1 MIPPDVHR
9 YGKRAV
15 MLEWNCGEAT
25 ATNAPL
31 AFAAWVRRNAELMS
45 RLVDVVPGA
54 RTVVLVSDASHVD
67 AVVSLVGD
75 FTGENEIVAEGR
87 HRDIDV
93 KYDGEDLTM
102 VADAAACSIE
112 EVITL
117 HSTPV
122 YCVAFCGFSP
132 GFGYLSGLHP
142 RLHLP
147 RRPSPRTAVPSG
159 SVAIAGEYSA
169 VYPSASPGGW
179 NLLGRTSRSLW
190 DLDRA
195 DPALLQPGDT
205 VRFVPRRTV

>member
-1 MIPPDVHR
+1 MIRPDVHR

-15 MLEWNCGEAT
+15 MLEWNRDEAT
-25 ATNAPL
+25 VTNAPL
-31 AFAAWVRRNAELMS
+31 VFAAWVRHNTELMS

-54 RTVVLVSDASHVD
+54 RTVVLVSDAANVD
-67 AVVSLVGD
+67 AVVSLVDD
-75 FTGENEIVAEGR
+75 FTGGNDIVAEDR
-87 HRDIDV
+87 HHDIDV
-93 KYDGEDLTM
+93 EYDGEDLAM

-112 EVITL
+112 EVIAL
-117 HSTPV
+117 HSAPT

-147 RRPSPRTAVPSG
+147 RRPSPRTVVPPG

-190 DLDRA
+190 DLDRD